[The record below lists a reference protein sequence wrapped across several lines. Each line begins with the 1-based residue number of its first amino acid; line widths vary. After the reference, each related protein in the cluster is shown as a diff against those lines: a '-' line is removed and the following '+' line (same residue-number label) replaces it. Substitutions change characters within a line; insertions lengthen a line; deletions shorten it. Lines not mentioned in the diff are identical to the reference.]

1 MSKADYVRTHSSLAA
16 KEVVAKAKAEG
27 LNVDLH
33 YVCKVRG
40 YDRKAQVKK
49 NAGARKPYARPT
61 ITPVKVAPPASSF
74 ATPTISTSAAEDL
87 VRTIA
92 AELEQGRAV
101 EGLEGEP
108 ARVRGDDQRVR
119 ARWRLGAGPSPPEVC
134 LALAAM
140 LCPTSTSFEA
150 GRVPAPE
157 GLLPVALSP
166 SRYHG
171 LHGHARIVAAVQH
184 VLDVRPALQVG
195 GVEDPGEGSPPSV
208 RHAEAT

>member
-1 MSKADYVRTHSSLAA
+1 MAPSYRMSRRPAAPKKTAPSLKATISETLAAMSKADYVRTHSSLAA

-108 ARVRGDDQRVR
+108 ARVRGMIERVGHG
-119 ARWRLGAGPSPPEVC
+119 GAS
-134 LALAAM
+134 A
-140 LCPTSTSFEA
+140 
-150 GRVPAPE
+150 
-157 GLLPVALSP
+157 
-166 SRYHG
+166 
-171 LHGHARIVAAVQH
+171 
-184 VLDVRPALQVG
+184 PAL
-195 GVEDPGEGSPPSV
+195 PPPRSAL
-208 RHAEAT
+208 R